1 MATLGAGVNG
11 SMSTAL
17 DADIVSFS
25 KTQGLYGGI
34 SLSGAIL
41 SSDAGTDQHY
51 YGAPLDLRQIVVNM
65 QGANPGANPL
75 REMLT
80 RYGG

>member
-1 MATLGAGVNG
+1 
-11 SMSTAL
+11 MSTAL

-25 KTQGLYGGI
+25 TSEGLYGGI

-51 YGAPLDLRQIVVNM
+51 YHTPIDARQIVVNM
-65 QGANPGANPL
+65 QGDNPGANPL
-75 REMLT
+75 REMLS